1 MVPRTLVELV
11 SPPQNLREDI
21 ALIANEKLRRNLL
34 SGVALAILAGLLALF
49 AIPNYRLGEPSLTG
63 KAGARFRVNAL
74 DGKVDAPERLA
85 RQSGGSEFLGV
96 VVPAMRRRGAGDEC
110 AARENFAGRGATI
123 LGISVDDDNTA
134 YEDFLKQ
141 YAVNFPTYRDTTKGI
156 AENYGTRMYPET
168 YIIDRE
174 GRIDRKLIGPQ
185 DWTSAEMMAY
195 FDTLLAKK

>member
-1 MVPRTLVELV
+1 
-11 SPPQNLREDI
+11 
-21 ALIANEKLRRNLL
+21 
-34 SGVALAILAGLLALF
+34 VALAILAGLLALF

-63 KAGARFRVNAL
+63 KPARDFALTVGGKATHLSDLRGKVVVLNFWASWCPPCVEEAPAMNAL
-74 DGKVDAPERLA
+74 QEKI
-85 RQSGGSEFLGV
+85 
-96 VVPAMRRRGAGDEC
+96 
-110 AARENFAGRGATI
+110 AGRGGTI
-123 LGISVDDDNTA
+123 LGISVDEDNTA